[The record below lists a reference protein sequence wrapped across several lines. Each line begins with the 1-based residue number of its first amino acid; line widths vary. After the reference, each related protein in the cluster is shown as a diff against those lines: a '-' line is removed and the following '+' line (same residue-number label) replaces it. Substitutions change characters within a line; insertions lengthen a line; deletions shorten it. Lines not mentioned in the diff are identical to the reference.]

1 MSVRGFLVGIFE
13 NLLSVRDVQGIDE
26 VVTLTMKRIWM

>member
-1 MSVRGFLVGIFE
+1 MSVREFLVGIFE

>member
-1 MSVRGFLVGIFE
+1 MSVREFLVGIFE

-26 VVTLTMKRIWM
+26 VVTLTTKRIWM